1 MATNTNTMM
10 THKYIP
16 RIQQREENL
25 FIEEYYS
32 GTDTKVYLNNS
43 SEPAEI
49 SYISFSV
56 NEQLKPIYG
65 YASRTFDDMAVGSR
79 IVTGVFKMP
88 IKNPNKQDIYEV
100 VIEGKETEKTTLEE
114 IEDKNQKEET
124 IKNNTE
130 WVNNKNVTEDL
141 TADYVNILDYKNNLL
156 ILGYS
161 PDTSTGSAYDSI
173 TTNEIKKFQTD
184 NNLYTT
190 GQFDNDTIAII
201 NAKMEMMKYSKRRA
215 GWQTLN
221 VYAGPVTY
229 APVIKNLIYG
239 QEFYIIQEINNFT
252 QVRTFDGKL
261 GFIET
266 SKIPEE

>member
-25 FIEEYYS
+25 FVEEYYS
-32 GTDTKVYLNNS
+32 GTDTKVYLNDGN
-43 SEPAEI
+43 EPAEI
-49 SYISFSV
+49 AYISFSV

-79 IVTGVFKMP
+79 IVTGIFKMP
-88 IKNPNKQDIYEV
+88 IKNPSEQDTYETV
-100 VIEGKETEKTTLEE
+100 VGGKEPEKTTLEE

-141 TADYVNILDYKNNLL
+141 TADYIYILDYKNNLL

-161 PDTSTGSAYDSI
+161 PDISTGNTYDSI
-173 TTNEIKKFQTD
+173 TTSEIKKFQTD
-184 NNLYTT
+184 NNLQTT
-190 GQFDNDTIAII
+190 GQFDNDTVAII
-201 NAKMEMMKYSKRRA
+201 NAKMEMIKYSKRRA

-221 VYAGPVTY
+221 VHAGPFDY

-239 QEFYIIQEINNFT
+239 QEFYIIQEINGFT
-252 QVRTFDGKL
+252 QVRTPDGKT

-266 SKIPEE
+266 SKIPEA